1 MSHCANLTS
10 AVLAAV
16 SLTLVMPDQQ
26 ASAATIFT
34 GKSSG
39 TFGTPTVDANDHPD
53 AVFSIRNIQEKGETF
68 TFGEASPGSMPNMV
82 SFLGQPFSA
91 SAEKAFKV
99 GNLSYFNGQTF
110 IGTDVAS
117 VPLSLNLA
125 FEQPVSAQQQ
135 FDYRFTFDL
144 TPNNDETSN
153 ADNLVISNNPAP
165 QPLTV
170 DEARYRV
177 ELLGFSPDNGTTFS
191 RSFQA
196 SEDEVV
202 TSTLF
207 AQLKLTSINRDIK
220 ELDDSTP
227 TEIPEPAS
235 VSGLFILG
243 AAILRRKSK
252 FS

>member
-1 MSHCANLTS
+1 MSHYASLTS

-16 SLTLVMPDQQ
+16 SLTLAMPDQQ

-34 GKSSG
+34 GNSSG
-39 TFGTPTVDANDHPD
+39 TFGTPTVNSNTHPD
-53 AVFSIRNIQEKGETF
+53 AVFSTRNIREKGETF
-68 TFGEASPGSMPNMV
+68 TFGESSSGSMPNMV
-82 SFLGQPFSA
+82 SFLGKSFST

-110 IGTDVAS
+110 IGTDVTS
-117 VPLSLNLA
+117 VPLGLNLA

-144 TPNNDETSN
+144 TPNNNATSN
-153 ADNLVISNNPAP
+153 ADSLVISNNPSP
-165 QPLTV
+165 QILTV
-170 DEARYRV
+170 DEGSYRV
-177 ELLGFSPDNGTTFS
+177 ELLGFSQDDGTTFN

-196 SEDEVV
+196 AEDEVV

-207 AQLKLTSINRDIK
+207 AQLKLASINQDINQPNA
-220 ELDDSTP
+220 LTP

-235 VSGLFILG
+235 ISGLLILG

-252 FS
+252 FA